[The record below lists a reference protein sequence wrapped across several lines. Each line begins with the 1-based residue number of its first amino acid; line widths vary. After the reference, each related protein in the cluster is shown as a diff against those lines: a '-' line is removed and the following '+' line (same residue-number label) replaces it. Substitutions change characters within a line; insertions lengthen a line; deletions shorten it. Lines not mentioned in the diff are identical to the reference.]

1 MANKI
6 QSNLTNQFL
15 IAMPQMKDP
24 RFERSLIYIV
34 EHSKNG
40 AMGIILNQPV
50 QFLSFDSLLKQLGII
65 RKGSRDLIDIHFG
78 GPVGTAHGFILHSP
92 DYNKKSTLKLN
103 SGISL
108 TATLEIIKDMAANK
122 GPKNSLFALGYA
134 GWESGQLEDEMR
146 SNGWLHCPADN
157 NIIFDTKNTDKWLT
171 SIKKLGFDPLMLSN
185 NSGNA

>member
-65 RKGSRDLIDIHFG
+65 RKGSRDLIDIALFLQ
-78 GPVGTAHGFILHSP
+78 PP
-92 DYNKKSTLKLN
+92 RDLK
-103 SGISL
+103 
-108 TATLEIIKDMAANK
+108 
-122 GPKNSLFALGYA
+122 
-134 GWESGQLEDEMR
+134 
-146 SNGWLHCPADN
+146 H
-157 NIIFDTKNTDKWLT
+157 DT
-171 SIKKLGFDPLMLSN
+171 
-185 NSGNA
+185 